1 MIESNLKD
9 YIIVAFQLSDL
20 GFDVW
25 LGNSRGNTY
34 SRKHVSLNADEDLGY
49 WNFSYVTIIEQLFD
63 LEKLKSNETNRVK
76 TKWCPFFIRWDEM
89 GKYDIPAVIKYVL
102 KTTGRQKMIYIGHSL
117 GCAMFFIAMIDH
129 PKLNDKIEL
138 MIALAP
144 ASSMAYFKNYLR
156 LFSPFVDQ
164 IAVMLISCNII

>member
-76 TKWCPFFIRWDEM
+76 TK
-89 GKYDIPAVIKYVL
+89 
-102 KTTGRQKMIYIGHSL
+102 
-117 GCAMFFIAMIDH
+117 
-129 PKLNDKIEL
+129 
-138 MIALAP
+138 
-144 ASSMAYFKNYLR
+144 
-156 LFSPFVDQ
+156 
-164 IAVMLISCNII
+164 

>member
-49 WNFSYVTIIEQLFD
+49 WNFSYVTIIEQLLD

-76 TKWCPFFIRWDEM
+76 TK
-89 GKYDIPAVIKYVL
+89 
-102 KTTGRQKMIYIGHSL
+102 
-117 GCAMFFIAMIDH
+117 
-129 PKLNDKIEL
+129 
-138 MIALAP
+138 
-144 ASSMAYFKNYLR
+144 
-156 LFSPFVDQ
+156 
-164 IAVMLISCNII
+164 